1 MKRASALWTLVLAIA
16 VGSAAPCGA
25 RAQVPLRVLDD
36 TTRVQ
41 VVRLIDGTVVVG
53 RVVAVRPDSAVIRTQ
68 AGQLTIARSSVR
80 SVRERS
86 AKSMRGGEYWPED
99 PNATR
104 LFFASTGHTLKRGEG
119 YFCDIWVFLLC
130 LTGGLTDRIT
140 LGGGMSIVP
149 GIDIAENVFYL
160 TPKIGLYASENV
172 NIAVGSFTGWS
183 GAVTDDATSF
193 GILYGVSTFGSEDRN
208 FSAGLGYAYYN
219 DEVANSPLVLGGFKL
234 RLSRGTAFIS
244 ENYILPEAEGGL
256 ISFGLRFF
264 GERIA
269 GDVGLVRYVGG
280 GDDGQG
286 LGIPFIGLAVKLR

>member
-1 MKRASALWTLVLAIA
+1 MKCRSVRWIIGLAIVA
-16 VGSAAPCGA
+16 WASVPRGA
-25 RAQVPLRVLDD
+25 GAQVELRVLDD

-41 VVRLIDGTVVVG
+41 VVRLIDGTVVIG

-86 AKSMRGGEYWPED
+86 ASSMRGGEYWPED

-104 LFFASTGHTLKRGEG
+104 LFFASTGHMLKRGEG

-160 TPKIGLYASENV
+160 TPKIGLYASEKV
-172 NIAVGSFTGWS
+172 NIAVGTFTGWS
-183 GAVTDDATSF
+183 GAVRDDATSF

-208 FSAGLGYAYYN
+208 FSAGIGYAYYS

-256 ISFGLRFF
+256 LSFGLRFF

-269 GDVGLVRYVGG
+269 GDVGLVRFVGG
-280 GDDGQG
+280 GDDDQG
-286 LGIPFIGLAVKLR
+286 LGVPFVGLAVKLR

>member
-1 MKRASALWTLVLAIA
+1 MKHVSAGWMLVFAIA
-16 VGSAAPCGA
+16 LGSATPCGA
-25 RAQVPLRVLDD
+25 RAQVALRVLDD

-41 VVRLIDGTVVVG
+41 VVRLSDGTVVVG

-68 AGQLTIARSSVR
+68 AGQLTFARSSVR

-86 AKSMRGGEYWPED
+86 ARSMRGGEYWPED

-104 LFFASTGHTLKRGEG
+104 LFFAPTGHTLKRGDA

-130 LTGGLTDRIT
+130 LTGGLSDRIT

-160 TPKIGLYASENV
+160 TPKIGVFASENV
-172 NIAVGSFTGWS
+172 NIAVGSFTGRS
-183 GAVTDDATSF
+183 GAITDDASSF

-208 FSAGLGYAYYN
+208 FSAGIGYAYYN

-244 ENYILPEAEGGL
+244 ENYILPAAEGGL
-256 ISFGLRFF
+256 VSFGLRFF

-269 GDVGLVRYVGG
+269 GDVGLIRYVGR
-280 GDDGQG
+280 DDSDQG
-286 LGIPFIGLAVKLR
+286 LGFPFIGLAVKLR